1 MTTDEENDVAPA
13 YEEQQ
18 YGRLPSPGRP
28 PPDARMLSPNSV
40 QAIPKGF
47 VTPQD
52 VEQVA
57 AVAAL
62 KIQVQ
67 IGVEEMRDQFE
78 ATLAGAMPANM
89 PARVDATP
97 EQYVGVPAAEAVAPR
112 KTYLRHG
119 QGYIKSGNRIVSVDY
134 HDENAKFRD
143 SAMPE
148 GRWGSAAEA
157 RARALPTLKRQE
169 VERNTRRQQEVQ
181 ALQDEVRAK
190 NAAFRDYV
198 KKHYSDRPM
207 SRPEQIDVE
216 KEFDWVWDRRQAD
229 RKAAAADW
237 ARVHEEKPG
246 LSQEDWRAE
255 WAARKKIEL
264 DAEKSAWKDYVGT
277 LPETKRTKHDWH
289 SLYRR
294 WYDKTWSQR

>member
-1 MTTDEENDVAPA
+1 
-13 YEEQQ
+13 
-18 YGRLPSPGRP
+18 
-28 PPDARMLSPNSV
+28 MLSPNSV

-47 VTPQD
+47 VTPQAA
-52 VEQVA
+52 EQVA

-62 KIQVQ
+62 KSQVQ
-67 IGVEEMRDQFE
+67 IEVEKLRDQFE
-78 ATLAGAMPANM
+78 ATLAGEMPANL
-89 PARVDATP
+89 PARVD
-97 EQYVGVPAAEAVAPR
+97 VPAV
-112 KTYLRHG
+112 LRRG
-119 QGYIKSGNRIVSVDY
+119 QGYIKSGNRIVLVDY
-134 HDENAKFRD
+134 HAENGKFRD
-143 SAMPE
+143 SAMPG

-157 RARALPTLKRQE
+157 RAQALPTLQTRRQQE
-169 VERNTRRQQEVQ
+169 DERNTRRQQEVQ
-181 ALQDEVRAK
+181 AK
-190 NAAFRDYV
+190 NAALRDYV
-198 KKHYSDRPM
+198 KKHYSNRPM